1 MTLQTAFTENMSIR
15 HPIALAPMGGV
26 AGGALAAAVSEGG
39 GLGLIGGGGGDRE
52 KLAPELALARDA
64 TEKPWGI
71 GFLLWGLTP
80 DVLAWALEFE
90 PAAVLLSFGDPAPF
104 ADRIR
109 AANTKLIV
117 QVTDMDEAR
126 RAVDVGAD
134 IIVAQG
140 RDAGGHSGGKPMG
153 TMSFVPA
160 VVDLAGATPVLAAG
174 GIADGRGLAAALALG
189 ASGAL
194 IGTRFEASLEALVS
208 AEVSKALLDAHGA
221 DTERNRTLDI
231 ARESPWPDRY
241 PARTLR
247 NDFLDEWRDRD
258 DELRADEAARREYRE
273 FAARNDL
280 TAVPVW
286 AGQGVGLVTSVE
298 PAADIVPAIATAAE
312 RILARLGGRPSA
324 PG

>member
-1 MTLQTAFTENMSIR
+1 MTLRTTFTEYMSID

-52 KLAPELALARDA
+52 RLEPELSLVRRT

-71 GFLLWGLTP
+71 GFLVWGVTP

-90 PAAVLLSFGDPAPF
+90 PSAVLLSFGDPAPF
-104 ADRIR
+104 ADRVR
-109 AANTKLIV
+109 DAGAKLIV

-153 TMSFVPA
+153 TVSFVPA
-160 VVDLAGATPVLAAG
+160 VVDLGDAIPVLAAG
-174 GIADGRGLAAALALG
+174 GIADGRGLAAALSLG

-194 IGTRFEASLEALVS
+194 IGTRFEASPEAQVS
-208 AEVSKALLDAHGA
+208 AEVSKALLEADGE

-231 ARESPWPDRY
+231 ARESPWPERY

-258 DELRADEAARREYRE
+258 DELRADAAARNAYRE
-273 FAARNDL
+273 LAARNDL
-280 TAVPVW
+280 AALPVW
-286 AGQGVGLVTSVE
+286 AGEGVGLVTAIE
-298 PAADIVPAIATAAE
+298 PAADIVPALASDAE
-312 RILARLGGRPSA
+312 RTLRSWCR
-324 PG
+324 